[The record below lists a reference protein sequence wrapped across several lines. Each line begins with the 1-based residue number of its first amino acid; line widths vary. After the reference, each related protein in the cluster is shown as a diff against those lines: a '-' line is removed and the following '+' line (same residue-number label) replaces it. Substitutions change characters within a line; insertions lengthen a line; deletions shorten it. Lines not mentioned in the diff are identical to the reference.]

1 MGTQNIVNTNML
13 FLKTFSA
20 TSKTKDRQE
29 NSISFK
35 DVFKKASDI
44 AKNTDKK
51 SNGLQ
56 KNVEESYRAAIVT
69 SKRQVQ
75 NENQNL
81 HVDTPFS
88 KELPD
93 GTNSD
98 LENRAEIQSLQA
110 QMMEFLQLIFNL
122 LQSGESLDKFN
133 LDKLFQNSSIQGTD
147 FLNLQLQSLKMEG
160 DLDQYLNLNINQS
173 NKTTITK
180 ILHNILQ
187 KMVKDTQNQQVQNF
201 IYVQGSEVNQEN
213 IFELLKKVL
222 LEKEGEKQ
230 IFDVK
235 SDDNSWVKS
244 FINFFAQEDQSFKV
258 LSEASGGKEIL
269 NNVLN
274 ELENIAKRLNGQK
287 IVDSFNMESPERV
300 QIAEKENSNFNGIGS
315 NDGDFNKVFSTLL
328 KKDEGSSIND
338 QKGEVKTLDL
348 RQHAFAFQ
356 NKVENIENTT
366 PSQND
371 RIMKDLRMSIINQ
384 LAEKIS
390 VVSRQNLTTLQVS
403 IKPEWLGSVVIELSK
418 DSSGKIFGNFIVTT
432 PHVKEIIEGS
442 LNSLLTI
449 LKDQGINISQLNVSL
464 GGNFTGQQN
473 QEQQRFSQ
481 RRNLIVQ
488 GNEESIRS
496 IESLIYEINES
507 ILNLKA

>member
-1 MGTQNIVNTNML
+1 M
-13 FLKTFSA
+13 
-20 TSKTKDRQE
+20 
-29 NSISFK
+29 
-35 DVFKKASDI
+35 
-44 AKNTDKK
+44 
-51 SNGLQ
+51 
-56 KNVEESYRAAIVT
+56 
-69 SKRQVQ
+69 
-75 NENQNL
+75 
-81 HVDTPFS
+81 
-88 KELPD
+88 
-93 GTNSD
+93 
-98 LENRAEIQSLQA
+98 
-110 QMMEFLQLIFNL
+110 
-122 LQSGESLDKFN
+122 
-133 LDKLFQNSSIQGTD
+133 
-147 FLNLQLQSLKMEG
+147 
-160 DLDQYLNLNINQS
+160 
-173 NKTTITK
+173 
-180 ILHNILQ
+180 
-187 KMVKDTQNQQVQNF
+187 
-201 IYVQGSEVNQEN
+201 
-213 IFELLKKVL
+213 
-222 LEKEGEKQ
+222 
-230 IFDVK
+230 
-235 SDDNSWVKS
+235 
-244 FINFFAQEDQSFKV
+244 
-258 LSEASGGKEIL
+258 SEASGGKEIL
-269 NNVLN
+269 KNVLN
-274 ELENIAKRLNGQK
+274 ELENIAKRLNVQK

-300 QIAEKENSNFNGIGS
+300 QIAEKGNSNFNGIGS

-348 RQHAFAFQ
+348 RQHVFAFQ

-371 RIMKDLRMSIINQ
+371 RIIKDLRMSIINQ

-418 DSSGKIFGNFIVTT
+418 DSSGKIFGNLIVTT

-442 LNSLLTI
+442 LNTLLTI

-481 RRNLIVQ
+481 RKNLIVQ